1 MLKLKQFLLDIGVGA
16 RHAVPLLMVCFVLI
30 LAACAPAPAAAPTA
44 APTDAPTEVT
54 IIDPPRVMADFT
66 LTDAAGQTVQ
76 LSDLKGKTALLA
88 FGYTHCPDVCP
99 ITLARFKQI
108 KEKLGDQA
116 AEVRLVWISVDGARD
131 TPERIGQYISM
142 FDPAIMGLTGDS
154 ETVRTIITEYGGL
167 FQINNAGGMKKDNYT
182 VDHTASHFLL
192 DPEGRWIRTYAYASA
207 VDTIVADI
215 QNLL

>member
-1 MLKLKQFLLDIGVGA
+1 MLWLKRFVLGNGVGA
-16 RHAVPLLMVCFVLI
+16 RRAVPLLTTVSLLL
-30 LAACAPAPAAAPTA
+30 LAACAPAPATTPTA
-44 APTDAPTEVT
+44 APTDAPQEVT
-54 IIDPPRVMADFT
+54 VIDPPRAMADFT
-66 LTDAAGQTVQ
+66 LTNAAGQPVR
-76 LSDLKGKTALLA
+76 LSDLKGKTVLLA

-108 KEKLGDQA
+108 KEKLDDQA
-116 AEVRLVWISVDGARD
+116 AQMQFVWISVDGARD

-192 DPEGRWIRTYAYASA
+192 DAEGRWIRTYAYASK

-215 QNLL
+215 QKLL